1 MGSYDGAET
10 CDIVGLYILSKL
22 KDIHPDVYL
31 GLFRDDGMGES
42 SLPPNQLDDV
52 RKKII
57 AVFKKLGLK
66 IEIHTGKKEVDF
78 LDVTLNLDSDTYK
91 PFLKENNTP
100 LYVHSE
106 SNHPRKVLN
115 NIPDGVNKRLS
126 AISSNEEM
134 FWTAAPRYQDALR
147 DSGHYYQMKYD
158 PPANTQNKRRRNRKR
173 YTVTYFNPPF
183 ALNVKTN
190 IGAKFLQLIDKH
202 FPPSHSLSKLI
213 NRNTVKISY
222 KCTPNLAKLISGHN
236 SKIISESLPQPVVR
250 KCNCPKKAV
259 CPLNGKC
266 LEKNVIYQATV
277 ISSDGDTQKYIGLSA
292 PRFKERLA
300 NHTKSFK
307 HTKYAHET
315 TLSTHVW
322 ELKEKKLDFEIKWQL
337 MATAKPFSPVTNV
350 CDLCTREKYFIL
362 FKPEL
367 ATLNCRNEMNTNC
380 RHKKMMLLDNT

>member
-1 MGSYDGAET
+1 
-10 CDIVGLYILSKL
+10 
-22 KDIHPDVYL
+22 
-31 GLFRDDGMGES
+31 
-42 SLPPNQLDDV
+42 
-52 RKKII
+52 
-57 AVFKKLGLK
+57 
-66 IEIHTGKKEVDF
+66 
-78 LDVTLNLDSDTYK
+78 
-91 PFLKENNTP
+91 
-100 LYVHSE
+100 
-106 SNHPRKVLN
+106 
-115 NIPDGVNKRLS
+115 
-126 AISSNEEM
+126 M
-134 FWTAAPRYQDALR
+134 FWTAAPWYQDALR

-158 PPANTQNKRRRNRKR
+158 PPANTHNKRRRNRKR

-190 IGAKFLQLIDKH
+190 IGAKFFQLIDKH

-236 SKIISESLPQPVVR
+236 SKIISENLPKPEVR
-250 KCNCPKKAV
+250 KCNCPKKTV
-259 CPLNGKC
+259 CHLNGKC

-292 PRFKERLA
+292 PRFKDRLA

-307 HTKYAHET
+307 HEKYAHET

-350 CDLCTREKYFIL
+350 CDLCTKEKYFIL